1 MLCRSKIPRFGP
13 VRVRVNRGLVGHWV
27 GGGAGG
33 TWFDRTPN
41 RNHGTLTNG
50 PTWRLGPGGKQS
62 ALAFDGTNDYVE
74 INSTVLTSGATSV
87 AYWYSYTSGNFYTG
101 DLLIAAA
108 NGTFLASSDTQQVF
122 AVRGATVSAY
132 RDALSLGNGWN
143 HVAFTYNGAGTGTLG
158 NYAIYVNGASVTV
171 ITAGAQG
178 GATVS
183 NQIAREGGA
192 PSTYSG
198 KLADFRIYNRALSA
212 AEAAL
217 IYKGD
222 FVPIRTIPRWLV
234 DVAAAAPAG
243 VRGMMLRSG
252 GIVGTA

>member
-1 MLCRSKIPRFGP
+1 MKRFLAAILLTALAGFALAQSSYVFDRANIDPRLS
-13 VRVRVNRGLVGHWV
+13 NGLVGWWV
-27 GGGAGG
+27 GGGSGL
-33 TWFDRTPN
+33 TWFDKSGYG
-41 RNHGTLTNG
+41 NHGTLTNG
-50 PTWRLGPGGKQS
+50 PMWTHGPGGKQN
-62 ALAFDGTNDYVE
+62 ALSFDGTNDYVE

-87 AYWYSYTSGNFYTG
+87 TYWYSYTSGNLYTG
-101 DLLIAAA
+101 DMLIAAA
-108 NGTFLASSDTQQVF
+108 NGTFLASSDTLQLF

-132 RDALSLGNGWN
+132 RDGLSLGNGWN

-158 NYAIYVNGASVTV
+158 NYAIYVNGAGVTV

-212 AEAAL
+212 AEIAAL
-217 IYKGD
+217 YQSAAIITSSGDPYK
-222 FVPIRTIPRWLV
+222 
-234 DVAAAAPAG
+234 
-243 VRGMMLRSG
+243 
-252 GIVGTA
+252 